1 LTSGAGREREKG
13 TMKRTTILTGATL
26 SLIAAVSVTLFAK
39 ETRDGPSALF
49 KEYCAKC
56 HGEDGTGKTPKGTQL
71 RARDFTDAEWWSAK
85 SDADMIKAVTT
96 GGEEMPA
103 FGKKLTAEQ
112 IETLVKDDVRGF
124 AKRK

>member
-1 LTSGAGREREKG
+1 
-13 TMKRTTILTGATL
+13 MKRATILTGATFC
-26 SLIAAVSVTLFAK
+26 LIAAVSVTVFAREK
-39 ETRDGPSALF
+39 REGPSALF

-56 HGEDGTGKTPKGTQL
+56 HGEDGTGKTPKGKQL
-71 RARDFTDAEWWSAK
+71 KARDFTDAEWWSAK

-112 IETLVKDDVRGF
+112 IESLVKDDVRGF
-124 AKRK
+124 AKGK

>member
-1 LTSGAGREREKG
+1 MTSGCPQRKG
-13 TMKRTTILTGATL
+13 EGND
-26 SLIAAVSVTLFAK
+26 
-39 ETRDGPSALF
+39 ET
-49 KEYCAKC
+49 K
-56 HGEDGTGKTPKGTQL
+56 QL

-124 AKRK
+124 AKGK